1 MRKLIYEEASQ
12 LEIKKQAIKNGMTPL
27 RDAGIDK
34 IKNGTTTIEE
44 VLRATV
50 EDN

>member
-1 MRKLIYEEASQ
+1 M
-12 LEIKKQAIKNGMTPL
+12 AIKNGMTPL
-27 RDAGIDK
+27 RDAGIGK
-34 IKNGTTTIEE
+34 IKDGLTTIDE